1 MFYNGLIKYPK
12 LLRFILLLYKFTSTE
27 TEGLQLS
34 LFKFYQ
40 DYLLIVNEWILQL
53 YIYVSV
59 TLYLHFHVVNPTIG
73 YFNWNRGL
81 TATIV

>member
-1 MFYNGLIKYPK
+1 MFNSGVIKCPK

-40 DYLLIVNEWILQL
+40 DGEGSNCSNKFHFTQCKEKRKPPLCLFSKMGTCILRMLQ
-53 YIYVSV
+53 V
-59 TLYLHFHVVNPTIG
+59 
-73 YFNWNRGL
+73 
-81 TATIV
+81 